1 MSPSTRALLAAAREG
16 LGPDPAAAAR
26 VRARLDALLAAPAA
40 AAPAAAAAGG
50 GGLAL
55 KLAAAAALATA
66 TAAIVIAVPTTR
78 TEPTAARA
86 PALDDAVEQPA
97 LAVHATAVTVDD
109 VVAPPVRPVRRERPA
124 PTPVAAPVVAPVA
137 EVSLA
142 REVEL
147 IDDAMASLRAGHA
160 TEALA
165 AIAAYHR
172 ETADRGQLT
181 EEASAIDIEARCTLH
196 LDVRD
201 KLTAFDRSWPSSAQR
216 ARLTA
221 ACTK

>member
-1 MSPSTRALLAAAREG
+1 MTSSTRALLAAAREG

-40 AAPAAAAAGG
+40 AAAAAPAAG

-55 KLAAAAALATA
+55 KLAAAIVVATT
-66 TAAIVIAVPTTR
+66 TAAVVIPSSR
-78 TEPTAARA
+78 TEPTAAPA
-86 PALDDAVEQPA
+86 PALDDLAAPERPA
-97 LAVHATAVTVDD
+97 LAVHAASREPS
-109 VVAPPVRPVRRERPA
+109 APPPVRRAARAAAPA
-124 PTPVAAPVVAPVA
+124 PAIVTAPAPA
-137 EVSLA
+137 PEVTLA

-160 TEALA
+160 TDALA
-165 AIAAYHR
+165 AIAAFHR
-172 ETADRGQLT
+172 ETAGHGQLA
-181 EEASAIDIEARCTLH
+181 EEATAIEIEASCTLH

-201 KLTAFDRSWPSSAQR
+201 KLAAFDRAWPTSAQR

-221 ACTK
+221 ACR